1 MGVLAFR
8 TFIPQ
13 FVSKNLPPSPSPN
26 HPSQQLF
33 QLSYLT
39 APPPLIHPRNPTP
52 ARLTLSSNRLP
63 MKLVDLRRTQE
74 RKAAA
79 AARAAKNRDL
89 QNLCENW
96 TSCLPETPSTEPEA
110 SATEVWPPASP
121 STGTSPKR
129 IAANRANAQLS
140 TGPTS
145 PEGKTASSRNA
156 ITTALTGRTVL
167 LPSDDLALYQ
177 QHLESFF
184 ERLAPVGAEE
194 TALVQSLADIAWRLD
209 RIAGLEMALF
219 AAGELR
225 FAEQFAAQPAPLRRR
240 LIELEVYVA
249 EEKRLRNLQIQ
260 EGRLCRRRERETELL
275 RQLQQQRRSRESAEL
290 DRAAQLFQASLDA
303 EQPFDPAAH
312 GFDFSLQEIA
322 GHRTYLEECRARR
335 QAHEEEREAELSRLR
350 AIWTQEYASRPARK
364 MKHQ

>member
-1 MGVLAFR
+1 
-8 TFIPQ
+8 
-13 FVSKNLPPSPSPN
+13 
-26 HPSQQLF
+26 
-33 QLSYLT
+33 
-39 APPPLIHPRNPTP
+39 
-52 ARLTLSSNRLP
+52 

-79 AARAAKNRDL
+79 AAASAVQNSDL
-89 QNLCENW
+89 QTQL
-96 TSCLPETPSTEPEA
+96 L
-110 SATEVWPPASP
+110 ASP
-121 STGTSPKR
+121 SADQSPLAEENDESASTGTSIKR
-129 IAANRANAQLS
+129 AAAKRAKGADARPEAVNESADPSRGASDAATVLRALRNKANAQLS
-140 TGPTS
+140 TGPSS
-145 PEGKTASSRNA
+145 PEGKTRSSRNA
-156 ITTALTGRTVL
+156 VTTALTGRTVL

-184 ERLAPVGAEE
+184 ERLSPVGAEE

-209 RIAGLEMALF
+209 RIAGLEMAIF

-225 FAEQFAAQPAPLRRR
+225 FAEQFADHPAPLRRR

-249 EEKRLRNLQIQ
+249 EERRLRNLQIQ
-260 EGRLCRRRERETELL
+260 EGRLCRRRERETEML

-322 GHRTYLEECRARR
+322 GHRVYLAECRARR
-335 QAHEEEREAELSRLR
+335 QAHEEEREAELKGLR
-350 AIWTQEYASRPARK
+350 AIWVHEYGSRSARR
-364 MKHQ
+364 